1 MPVLC
6 RIFGKLFYY
15 KVTFCKQALHV
26 TFQEKEICQAAQYP
40 VRAGVGKGIGHDCSA
55 ILFTEDMLMPEAF
68 KSALCHFVYK
78 IIRRLKN
85 GDL

>member
-1 MPVLC
+1 MPVLF

-40 VRAGVGKGIGHDCSA
+40 VRAV
-55 ILFTEDMLMPEAF
+55 
-68 KSALCHFVYK
+68 
-78 IIRRLKN
+78 
-85 GDL
+85 